1 MTFEETVKDILQNCP
16 GASAAAI
23 IDPDGI
29 PVVVEPSKPEVELL
43 GAEMAALIREM
54 NAAGRELD
62 HGSLRQFSAVT
73 ERVQIVL
80 TMMAA
85 GYFLMVLM
93 EPDAVTG
100 RARLASRLAGE
111 RLHSEFI

>member
-1 MTFEETVKDILQNCP
+1 MTFEETVKDILETCP
-16 GASAAAI
+16 GTNAVAI

-29 PVVVEPSKPEVELL
+29 PVVVKPLTPEVEVL

-54 NAAGRELD
+54 NDAGRELD
-62 HGSLRQFSAVT
+62 HGALRQFSAAA